1 MRKSESENKNI
12 DNSIRKLI
20 TPAIRIV
27 IVMLAVTAVAYPLS
41 LVVIGQEILP
51 TQSNGSVINLNGKPV
66 GSMLIAQEFTSP
78 KFFHPRPASD
88 SASGVDPH
96 VTPEDAYS
104 QVEGVSEAT
113 AIPQNFLRTLIELN
127 IERSRSENLGAF
139 APDYVNV
146 LWLNLDLM
154 DQYPEVYGEFIE
166 ARNAAEGGS

>member
-1 MRKSESENKNI
+1 MEKKSENKKI

-20 TPAIRIV
+20 APAIRIV

-51 TQSNGSVINLNGKPV
+51 TQSNGSIVNLNGKPV

-96 VTPEDAYS
+96 ITSEDAYS
-104 QVEGVSEAT
+104 QVEGVSNAT
-113 AIPQNFLRTLIELN
+113 AIPQSYLGTLIQLN

-146 LWLNLDLM
+146 LRLNLDLI
-154 DQYPEVYGEFIE
+154 DQHPEVYSEFLE
-166 ARNAAEGGS
+166 ARNAAEESDT